1 MKHSQGK
8 TRNAAA
14 GRALCSIIKD
24 MVIFNKLFNL
34 KKSDHKYLNKAITL
48 KSIKTEVYR
57 IAKLISA
64 SDNYLPTYGYTRDL
78 AYPHVEVDKKGLLHY
93 VIVDERGQERVR
105 KTTVNLTELLFWIFD
120 GVTFS
125 MASDYE
131 LKNRSETQDCRKLL
145 FVKQEELLGV
155 IDTHWKEV
163 KQKEHEEILKRNP
176 FDDLA
181 SLRATY
187 YRELRGKGYSES
199 EIDQL
204 AYEKYPKTNN

>member
-1 MKHSQGK
+1 MIF
-8 TRNAAA
+8 
-14 GRALCSIIKD
+14 GR
-24 MVIFNKLFNL
+24 KLFNR

-48 KSIKTEVYR
+48 KSIKAEVDR
-57 IAKLISA
+57 NAKLIST
-64 SDNYLPTYGYTRDL
+64 SGNYLPTYGYSRDL
-78 AYPHVEVDKKGLLHY
+78 GYSHVEVDKKGLLHY
-93 VIVDERGQERVR
+93 VIVDERGQERER
-105 KTTVNLTELLFWIFD
+105 KTTGNLIELLFWIFD

-131 LKNRSETQDCRKLL
+131 RTNRIETQDCRRLL
-145 FVKQEELLGV
+145 FVKQEELLGIV
-155 IDTHWKEV
+155 DKNWKEV

-204 AYEKYPKTNN
+204 AYKKYPKTNN